1 MSQTDLERYTEACN
15 YPGQLNESAVERHLR
30 EYLLALGVDRTIVR
44 LRQNWTLDEHPS
56 LARSIDGIIKNFSNR
71 LTPPHATRDAR
82 VARVARIA
90 RDARDARDAV
100 DARDALTT
108 SLTNLHRFASWCI
121 QSGGW
126 FYYSWELS
134 WISTTYFGAKQLKKA
149 SVERWS
155 KPLLEAFIAGAWFLY
170 WTDDTLYWVTK
181 PIVHLDQTSN
191 IRRLHNDNYASV
203 ESDVENIYFWHGVMV
218 PAFVVVRP
226 DWITLKHIDG
236 ETNSEVRRVM
246 IDRYKNGQEINGAAA
261 YIRDVGGK
269 RLDHDERFGTL
280 WRQEVSNDEPIVM
293 LEVVN
298 STREKNGSFKKYWLR
313 VPPTMTKAHEAVAWT
328 FDKSAKD
335 YAPQI
340 ET

>member
-1 MSQTDLERYTEACN
+1 M
-15 YPGQLNESAVERHLR
+15 
-30 EYLLALGVDRTIVR
+30 
-44 LRQNWTLDEHPS
+44 
-56 LARSIDGIIKNFSNR
+56 
-71 LTPPHATRDAR
+71 
-82 VARVARIA
+82 
-90 RDARDARDAV
+90 
-100 DARDALTT
+100 
-108 SLTNLHRFASWCI
+108 
-121 QSGGW
+121 
-126 FYYSWELS
+126 
-134 WISTTYFGAKQLKKA
+134 
-149 SVERWS
+149 
-155 KPLLEAFIAGAWFLY
+155 LEAFIAGAWFLY